1 MAMDSV
7 DQCLAMNTGSPKN
20 LILPDGRLLAYR
32 QRPGCGRPLVLVH
45 GLMDCSGGW
54 KSFIARTDRPVVAF
68 DLPGMGLSERPT
80 RPELSAY
87 AEDLADG
94 IEDLK
99 LNDFTLV
106 GHSLGGAVVTALA
119 ELIPHKVAALVLLAP
134 SCFGRITASELCS
147 APVVKHFLRG
157 ALPLALANPF
167 TATGIYM
174 AMANGRMPDRAL
186 LGRLRSSAL
195 RTAEGVQMAVKAT
208 ADHGRSKDAFFLR
221 QVGYHGPVCALWGS
235 KDRIVS
241 DSHAEGV
248 LTAFPQARITVWEG
262 MGHHPQRERAADLTD
277 FVERAA
283 ARTRGPR
290 RGHLELV
297 PPIEP
302 QPAAPSPARLTIAA

>member
-1 MAMDSV
+1 MT
-7 DQCLAMNTGSPKN
+7 TGSPKN

-54 KSFIARTDRPVVAF
+54 KTFIARTQRPVVAF
-68 DLPGMGLSERPT
+68 DLPGMGLSERPA
-80 RPELSAY
+80 RPQLSAY

-94 IEDLK
+94 IECLG
-99 LNDFTLV
+99 LHGFTLV
-106 GHSLGGAVVTALA
+106 GHSLGGAVATALA
-119 ELIPHKVAALVLLAP
+119 ELVPDKVAALVLLAP

-195 RTAEGVQMAVKAT
+195 RTTEGVQMAVKAT
-208 ADHGRSKDAFFLR
+208 ADHARSKHAFFRR
-221 QVGYHGPVCALWGS
+221 QIGYHGPVRALWGS
-235 KDRIVS
+235 KDRVVS
-241 DSHAEGV
+241 DSHADGV

-262 MGHHPQRERAADLTD
+262 MGHHPQRERAADLSD

-283 ARTRGPR
+283 AAAGGPR
-290 RGHLELV
+290 RRHLELV
-297 PPIEP
+297 PPVAP
-302 QPAAPSPARLTIAA
+302 QPVAASAQLSEAA

>member
-1 MAMDSV
+1 MAMDSA
-7 DQCLAMNTGSPKN
+7 DQCLEMTTGSPQH

-54 KSFIARTDRPVVAF
+54 NTFISRTDRPVVAF

-80 RPELSAY
+80 RPQLSAY

-94 IEDLK
+94 IACLGI
-99 LNDFTLV
+99 NGFTLV

-134 SCFGRITASELCS
+134 SCFGRIVATELCS
-147 APVVKHFLRG
+147 APVVKHLLRG
-157 ALPLALANPF
+157 ALPLALANPL

-195 RTAEGVQMAVKAT
+195 RTTEGVQMAVKAT
-208 ADHGRSKDAFFLR
+208 ADHGRSEDAFFLR
-221 QVGYHGPVCALWGS
+221 QVGYDGPVCALWGS

-241 DSHAEGV
+241 SAHAEGV

-262 MGHHPQRERAADLTD
+262 MGHHPQRERAEDLTN

-283 ARTRGPR
+283 ASVRGPR
-290 RGHLELV
+290 RHLALV
-297 PPIEP
+297 PEIAP
-302 QPAAPSPARLTIAA
+302 QSAAASARRGVAA